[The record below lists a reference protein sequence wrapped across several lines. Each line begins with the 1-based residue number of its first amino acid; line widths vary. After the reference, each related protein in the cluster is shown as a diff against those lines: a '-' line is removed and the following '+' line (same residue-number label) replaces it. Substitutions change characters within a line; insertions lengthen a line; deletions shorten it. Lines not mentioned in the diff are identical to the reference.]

1 MKHCLVVDDSS
12 VVRKVAR
19 RILEGFDFTVS
30 EAEDGGQALEMC
42 RRGMPD
48 MILLD
53 WHLPAMEGID
63 VVASLRKLDHGREP
77 KVLFCVSEADVAQ
90 IAKALRA
97 GADEY
102 ILKPFD
108 RAGGRGQAAR
118 SRHALG
124 WPGVF
129 ASLSTGAAA
138 RSRRSLCRSTDLV
151 VSAMKWPCHALVR
164 RKSHSPLIFIAGD
177 GRPDGAIG
185 CA

>member
-19 RILEGFDFTVS
+19 RIFEGFDFTVS

-42 RRGMPD
+42 RRNMPD

-63 VVASLRKLDHGREP
+63 VLANLRKLERGRQP

-108 RAGGRGQAAR
+108 RA
-118 SRHALG
+118 
-124 WPGVF
+124 
-129 ASLSTGAAA
+129 
-138 RSRRSLCRSTDLV
+138 LV
-151 VSAMKWPCHALVR
+151 EAKLHEVGML
-164 RKSHSPLIFIAGD
+164 
-177 GRPDGAIG
+177 
-185 CA
+185 